1 MAMKR
6 RTDNKGRILRVG
18 ESQRKDGR
26 YQYQYTDSVG
36 KRQCIYDL
44 TLAGLREK
52 EKMIIRDLRDG
63 IRTGESKKITLN
75 ILFRKYLENHKTIRK
90 STEVLYKSYWKNH
103 IKSADIGERAISDIR
118 SSDIVRFYN
127 HLLEKGLSSRTVGVI
142 NAALQPCFEMA
153 IEDDLIR
160 KNPCKNAMARIP
172 QTEAANRRAMTID
185 EQRRFVNFVSK
196 DKVYRHY
203 LPLFTTL
210 LGTGM
215 RIGECLGLTW
225 ENLDFKDGLIY
236 VTHSLRYDNYGDG
249 YKLHI
254 SKPKTESGKRVIPM
268 MEDVRRQLLKQRE
281 HNFMSQNYK
290 ECVVDGYSG
299 FVFVKETGNVFLTNE
314 INAMLKRICRKY
326 NKLEERAAEEEK
338 RCPIALPHL
347 SAHVM
352 RHTFCTRFCENET
365 NVKVIQEIMGHSN
378 VGVTMNIYNHVT
390 LDKAKETMKNM
401 EGKMIIS

>member
-1 MAMKR
+1 M
-6 RTDNKGRILRVG
+6 
-18 ESQRKDGR
+18 
-26 YQYQYTDSVG
+26 
-36 KRQCIYDL
+36 
-44 TLAGLREK
+44 
-52 EKMIIRDLRDG
+52 
-63 IRTGESKKITLN
+63 
-75 ILFRKYLENHKTIRK
+75 
-90 STEVLYKSYWKNH
+90 
-103 IKSADIGERAISDIR
+103 
-118 SSDIVRFYN
+118 
-127 HLLEKGLSSRTVGVI
+127 
-142 NAALQPCFEMA
+142 
-153 IEDDLIR
+153 
-160 KNPCKNAMARIP
+160 
-172 QTEAANRRAMTID
+172 
-185 EQRRFVNFVSK
+185 
-196 DKVYRHY
+196 YRHY

-281 HNFMSQNYK
+281 HSFMSQSSK
-290 ECVVDGYSG
+290 ECMVDGYSG
-299 FVFVKETGNVFLTNE
+299 FVFVKETGKVFLTNE
-314 INAMLKRICRKY
+314 INAMLNRICRKY

-338 RCPIALPHL
+338 RHPIVLPHL

>member
-6 RTDNKGRILRVG
+6 RTDNKGRVLRVG

-26 YQYQYTDSVG
+26 YQYQYTNSVG

-44 TLAGLREK
+44 NLTGLREK
-52 EKMIIRDLRDG
+52 EKIIARDLRDG
-63 IRTGESKKITLN
+63 IRSGESKKITLN
-75 ILFRKYLENHKTIRK
+75 SLFRKYLDNHKTIRK
-90 STEVLYKSYWKNH
+90 STEVLYKNYWRNH
-103 IKSADIGERAISDIR
+103 IKSTDIGERAICDIR
-118 SSDIVRFYN
+118 SSDIVGFYN

-142 NAALQPCFEMA
+142 NAALHPCFEMA

-172 QTEAANRRAMTID
+172 QTEAVARKAMTID
-185 EQRRFVNFVSK
+185 EQRCFVNFVSK
-196 DKVYRHY
+196 DKVYRNY

-225 ENLDFKDGLIY
+225 KNLDFDEGLIY
-236 VTHSLRYDNYGDG
+236 VTHSLRYDNFGDG

-268 MEDVRRQLLKQRE
+268 MDDVRQQLLNQRE
-281 HNFMSQNYK
+281 KGFRHRSREACMI
-290 ECVVDGYSG
+290 DGYSG
-299 FVFVKETGNVFLTNE
+299 FVFVKETGNVFLANE
-314 INAMLKRICRKY
+314 INALLNRICKKY
-326 NKLEERAAEEEK
+326 NKLEECAAEEE
-338 RCPIALPHL
+338 RRRPILLPHL